1 MITNH
6 LHFTK
11 KPNNKVVY
19 MLDKALQID
28 MRLLK
33 KYSNNK
39 FGIYYSPIQRDKQG
53 KLKATHRISDGVF
66 HITRVKELNDSLY
79 CLGDIQVTEEL
90 ILIKLEPDK
99 ERPETIDFYVLDIKK
114 PSTDK
119 IEGLLKDADFTNE
132 VLRVQSQN
140 YHYNINSNL
149 YSKIGNQ

>member
-1 MITNH
+1 MISNH

-33 KYSNNK
+33 KYSNNE
-39 FGIYYSPIQRDKQG
+39 FGIYYSSIQRDKQG
-53 KLKATHRISDGVF
+53 KLKATHRISDGHN
-66 HITRVKELNDSLY
+66 HITRVMQLNDSMY
-79 CLGDIQVTEEL
+79 CLGDIQATEEL

-99 ERPETIDFYVLDIKK
+99 EKPETIDFYVLDIKK

-119 IEGLLKDADFTNE
+119 IEGLLKDADFKNE
-132 VLRVQSQN
+132 ILRLHSQN
-140 YHYNINSNL
+140 YQYNINSNF
-149 YSKIGNQ
+149 YTKIGN

>member
-1 MITNH
+1 MISNH

-33 KYSNNK
+33 KYSNNE

-53 KLKATHRISDGVF
+53 KLKATHRIGDGLK
-66 HITRVKELNDSLY
+66 HITRVLQLNDSLY
-79 CLGDIQVTEEL
+79 CLGDIKDTEEL

-99 ERPETIDFYVLDIKK
+99 EKPETIDLYVLDIKK

-119 IEGLLKDADFTNE
+119 IEGLLKDADFKNE
-132 VLRVQSQN
+132 ILRLHSQN
-140 YHYNINSNL
+140 YQYNINSNF
-149 YSKIGNQ
+149 YKKIGN